1 MVMALVLL
9 PAGSTSS
16 GLPIL
21 LTVGLAIT
29 LSGHAAGVYGLDY
42 FARPIEQKL
51 AQRVFTR
58 ALRPSLHRL
67 GSSSLYIDHGAA
79 SRSCSTAHERCS
91 ACIAAWMSS
100 GSGSRDCAASRNS
113 WRFSTRLVDPTVV
126 RTSGKPKT

>member
-29 LSGHAAGVYGLDY
+29 LSGHAAGVYSLDY

-67 GSSSLYIDHGAA
+67 GSSSLYMT
-79 SRSCSTAHERCS
+79 TAPPAGR
-91 ACIAAWMSS
+91 APRPGPAV
-100 GSGSRDCAASRNS
+100 RDRARHALRQ
-113 WRFSTRLVDPTVV
+113 DPQGVV
-126 RTSGKPKT
+126 VVAREILRDPWQRDGLEPKILPSL